1 MPSRQDQLQSYQFS
15 VQRVVS
21 ALVLRETDPT
31 QSPFRRVT
39 VAGFA
44 SLMVGVVL
52 IAGFGVYALFTGGA
66 TDSWKTQTGAVLQD
80 ESGAHFVYQDN
91 VLHPTRNL
99 ASALLFAGGS
109 TRNIVKVSSNSLAKV
124 PRGALVGI
132 ADAPDSIPAADKLVT
147 GAWTV
152 CDIPA
157 GQDAA
162 PEEGGRRTLLVVG
175 DMLGVSKGGTALKDD
190 TGLVVTVPGSAD
202 AWLLWRQRKFLI
214 KNVNK
219 DTLVAIGFAL
229 EPTKLPV
236 VDRAFLNAF
245 ESGEPIQAPPVGE
258 VGTQSPVSG
267 YKVGQVLRNRSSSGD
282 RFFVA
287 TSTGLKE
294 ITQVQASLLAP
305 RVEPANANQITG
317 NPSTEL
323 IPQGDDAPPAVKLT
337 PTDEG
342 DGGLCATASNE
353 NGFSTVRYGV
363 PVPDVTGVLR
373 TAGKSSRG
381 TPIADYV
388 VVQSGGGVLVEGYTF
403 AKTSSGVVSIVT
415 DVGQQ
420 FPIADDAA
428 MGALGYAGVDRTRM
442 PVSLV
447 ALLPQGPQLN
457 RTDAGAAMTLG

>member
-21 ALVLRETDPT
+21 ALVLRESDPT

-52 IAGFGVYALFTGGA
+52 VAGFGVYALFTGGA
-66 TDSWKTQTGAVLQD
+66 TETWKTQSNAVLQD
-80 ESGAHFVYQDN
+80 ESGAHFVYRDG

-109 TRNIVKVSSNSLAKV
+109 TRNIVRVSSNSLSKV
-124 PRGALVGI
+124 PRGALIGI
-132 ADAPDSIPAADKLVT
+132 ADAPDSIPPADKLVT

-157 GQDAA
+157 GPDATA
-162 PEEGGRRTLLVVG
+162 DEGGHRTLLVVG

-190 TGLVVTVPGSAD
+190 TGLVVTVPSSAD
-202 AWLLWRQRKFLI
+202 AWLLWRERKFLI
-214 KNVNK
+214 KNVSK
-219 DTLVAIGFAL
+219 DTLVALGFAM

-245 ESGEPIQAPPVGE
+245 ENGEPIQAPPVGTI
-258 VGTQSPVSG
+258 GDPSPVSG
-267 YKVGQVLRNRSSSGD
+267 YKIGQVLRIRSASGD

-287 TSTGLKE
+287 TSDGLKE

-305 RVEPANANQITG
+305 RVEPQNVNQVTG

-323 IPQGDDAPPAVKLT
+323 IPQGDDAPPAAKLT
-337 PTDEG
+337 PAEPG
-342 DGGLCATASNE
+342 DGGLCATASNQ

-363 PVPDVTGVLR
+363 PLPDVSGVLR

-388 VVQSGGGVLVEGYTF
+388 VVQSGAGVLVEGYTF
-403 AKTSSGVVSIVT
+403 AKTSSGVKSIVT

-428 MGALGYAGVDRTRM
+428 KNALGYSGVETTKM

-457 RTDAGAAMTLG
+457 TTDAGAAMTLG